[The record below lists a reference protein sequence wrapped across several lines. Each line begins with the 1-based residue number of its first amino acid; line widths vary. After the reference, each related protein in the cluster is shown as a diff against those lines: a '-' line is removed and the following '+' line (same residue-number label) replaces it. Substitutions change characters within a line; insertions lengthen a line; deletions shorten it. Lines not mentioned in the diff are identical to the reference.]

1 MKELTFEDLKLLRNA
16 MVDGHFYCFGN
27 PFGCEY
33 VLKDKFCPLKE
44 SCLART
50 AEALGFREPKEDTTE
65 MKDRLRAAA
74 QWRRN

>member
-1 MKELTFEDLKLLRNA
+1 
-16 MVDGHFYCFGN
+16 MVDGHFYCFGY

-50 AEALGFREPKEDTTE
+50 AEYMGFREPKEDTTE
-65 MKDRLRAAA
+65 MKNRLRIAA
-74 QWRRN
+74 QLRRN